1 MVDINAS
8 LLEAKDR
15 AKIEGENRR
24 GDTECPRQQS
34 IAQPLF
40 LSSSKALINNQ
51 VRHRPDIEQ
60 RHSRIIAGEIAGT
73 DVINRILPLVLA
85 VLQMYHRQ
93 SGQEQTLGQ
102 LPIVDRL
109 RTMGPEA

>member
-1 MVDINAS
+1 MLAFS
-8 LLEAKDR
+8 KP
-15 AKIEGENRR
+15 K
-24 GDTECPRQQS
+24 
-34 IAQPLF
+34 IAQKLKAKAGGAILNVLASKALHSRFF

-85 VLQMYHRQ
+85 VLEMYHRQ